1 MYKAQYKKNSPYESW
16 TTLGSYGTEAQAISS
31 AIAKK
36 NRGALL
42 IRVVDKKGSVV
53 YTG

>member
-1 MYKAQYKKNSPYESW
+1 MFKVQFKARSPYGAW
-16 TTLGSYGTEAQAISS
+16 QTVGTYGTESQAMAS

-36 NRGALL
+36 NSGALL
-42 IRVVDKKGSVV
+42 VRVTDKKGSVI

>member
-16 TTLGSYGTEAQAISS
+16 TLLGSYSSEAQAISA

-42 IRVVDKKGSVV
+42 IRVVDRKGSVV